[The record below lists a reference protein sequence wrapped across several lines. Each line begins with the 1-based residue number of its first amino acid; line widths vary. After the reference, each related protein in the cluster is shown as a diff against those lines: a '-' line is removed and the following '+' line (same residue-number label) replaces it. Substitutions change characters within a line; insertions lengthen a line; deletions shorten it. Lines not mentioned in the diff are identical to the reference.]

1 MEDKE
6 LMGKCIR
13 DVRKHLGLKQKQ
25 FAQRLNISGAY
36 MSDIEAG
43 KKNPGIDVLEKMYK
57 IFNVNPS
64 YLFTGEGDLFLQ
76 SNEIKKKEPELPA
89 LKALSDE
96 MTMTRKLVWYVMN
109 IPVVRYA
116 MLEAFRSYLHE
127 KGDMVEE
134 DVVKFLEANKG
145 EKRP

>member
-1 MEDKE
+1 
-6 LMGKCIR
+6 
-13 DVRKHLGLKQKQ
+13 
-25 FAQRLNISGAY
+25 

-43 KKNPGIDVLEKMYK
+43 KKNPGIDVIEKMHK

-64 YLFTGEGDLFLQ
+64 YLFTGEGDLFIQ
-76 SNEIKKKEPELPA
+76 SKEEKKKEPEHTAPIEQ
-89 LKALSDE
+89 SNE
-96 MTMTRKLVWYVMN
+96 MTMARKLTWYVMN

>member
-6 LMGKCIR
+6 LMGKNIR
-13 DVRKHLGLKQKQ
+13 DVRKHLGLKQKK
-25 FAQRLNISGAY
+25 FAQSLNISSAY
-36 MSDIEAG
+36 ISDIEAG
-43 KKNPGIDVLEKMYK
+43 KKNPGIDVIEKMHK

-76 SNEIKKKEPELPA
+76 PKGKKKKEPEPPGPNEQ
-89 LKALSDE
+89 SDE
-96 MTMTRKLVWYVMN
+96 MTMARKLMWHVMN

-127 KGDMVEE
+127 KGDMVEK
-134 DVVKFLEANKG
+134 DVEAFLEANKG